1 MTAAGTKLL
10 AAALA
15 MAGLAAVP
23 GCGEVARTGR
33 SPVLVV
39 IMSLEAA
46 SGATPTAFGGTLDSD
61 VLTNVSR
68 TVGGAEVEVPT
79 VFSDV
84 GRATLRFT
92 LKDQGVP
99 GGAATPSALNQ
110 VTINRYQVVYRRSDG
125 RNTPGVDVPHPFDSA
140 VTVTIPAD
148 GSATAA
154 FELVRHIAKGEA
166 PLAALRTS
174 SVIISTVAEVTFSGR
189 DLAGNA
195 VSATGSIGVQFGNF
209 GDPR

>member
-1 MTAAGTKLL
+1 MTAARKGRL
-10 AAALA
+10 AAVLA
-15 MAGLAAVP
+15 NAGLAVMP
-23 GCGEVARTGR
+23 GCGDVARTGR
-33 SPVLVV
+33 SPVLLV

-61 VLTNVSR
+61 VVTNVSR
-68 TVGGAEVEVPT
+68 TVGGVQEDVPT
-79 VFSDV
+79 VFSDS
-84 GRATLRFT
+84 GRATLRFV

-125 RNTPGVDVPHPFDSA
+125 RNTPGVDVPYPFDSA
-140 VTVTIPAD
+140 VTVTLPTD
-148 GSATAA
+148 GAGAAA
-154 FELVRHIAKGEA
+154 FELVRHTAKSEA

-174 SVIISTVAEVTFSGR
+174 SVIISTVADITFSGS

-195 VSATGSIGVQFGNF
+195 VSVTGSIGVQFGNF

>member
-1 MTAAGTKLL
+1 MTAARKRR
-10 AAALA
+10 
-15 MAGLAAVP
+15 LAAVLAIASLAVMP
-23 GCGEVARTGR
+23 GCGDVARTGR
-33 SPVLVV
+33 SPVLLV

-61 VLTNVSR
+61 VVTNVSR
-68 TVGGAEVEVPT
+68 TVGGVQVEVPT
-79 VFSDV
+79 VFSDS
-84 GRATLRFT
+84 GRATLRFV

-125 RNTPGVDVPHPFDSA
+125 RNTPGVDVPFPFDSA
-140 VTVTIPAD
+140 VTVTLPAE
-148 GSATAA
+148 GAATTA
-154 FELVRHIAKGEA
+154 FELVRHTAKGEA
-166 PLAALRTS
+166 PLAALRS
-174 SVIISTVAEVTFSGR
+174 SGVIISTVADITFSGS

-195 VSATGSIGVQFGNF
+195 VSVTGSIGVQFGNF

>member
-1 MTAAGTKLL
+1 MTAARRRRL
-10 AAALA
+10 AAVLA
-15 MAGLAAVP
+15 TAGLAVMP
-23 GCGEVARTGR
+23 GCGDAARTGR
-33 SPVLVV
+33 SPVLLV

-68 TVGGAEVEVPT
+68 TVEGGRQDVPT

-84 GRATLRFT
+84 GRVSLRFT
-92 LKDQGVP
+92 LKDPGVP

-140 VTVTIPAD
+140 VTVTLPTEGA
-148 GSATAA
+148 ATAA
-154 FELVRHIAKGEA
+154 FELVRHTAKGEA
-166 PLAALRTS
+166 PLAALRTNG
-174 SVIISTVAEVTFSGR
+174 VIISAMADITFSGH

-195 VSATGSIGVQFGNF
+195 VTVTGSIGVQFGNF
-209 GDPR
+209 GDSR